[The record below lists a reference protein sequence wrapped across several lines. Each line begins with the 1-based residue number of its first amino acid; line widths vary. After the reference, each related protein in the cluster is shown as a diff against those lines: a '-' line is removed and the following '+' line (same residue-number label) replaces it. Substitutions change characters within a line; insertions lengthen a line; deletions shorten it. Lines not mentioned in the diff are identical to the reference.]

1 MTIAVTSL
9 RRSASGRAEALIAG
23 APVWLE
29 ADAEA
34 DLPLDAIVS
43 AFFIPA
49 LRHGA
54 PLVLDGALSERLRS
68 QLPYVA
74 DIVREWWGWQG
85 ALPVEPVGTPA
96 PTGGFLAPALRRSA
110 LLFSGGVDSF
120 FSLLRGP
127 VAPDALVF
135 VDGFDVSLHDVARRD
150 AACALV
156 RRVADTVGVRTIRVT
171 TNVRTHPLFASL
183 SWEQTHG
190 GALAAIGHA
199 LRGEISHIIVSSTP
213 SFREIATRWGSHVR
227 LDTLWSSEHLG
238 VLHVGATHRRSE
250 KLVAIAGE
258 PLVRE
263 HLRVCWEHRGTGLNC
278 GVCEKCLRTQLLLL
292 EREQLHHFR
301 TFDLSVADLT
311 AAVEALPFVYNPIT
325 LELSYRTLDAARLPR
340 AVADAVQALIRR
352 SVAEHDRRRRSGHL
366 VGRVQNRMARLFA
379 GAR

>member
-9 RRSASGRAEALIAG
+9 RRGAPGRAEALIAG

-29 ADAEA
+29 ADAEI
-34 DLPLDAIVS
+34 DLPMDAIVS

-54 PLVLDGALSERLRS
+54 PLLLDGALSERLRS

-96 PTGGFLAPALRRSA
+96 PSGGLLSPALRRSA

-127 VAPDALVF
+127 LAPDALVF
-135 VDGFDVSLHDVARRD
+135 VGGFDVSLEDVARCD
-150 AACALV
+150 AAHDLV

-199 LRGEISHIIVSSTP
+199 LRGEISHAMISSTP
-213 SFREIATRWGSHVR
+213 SFREIATHWGSHVR
-227 LDTLWSSEHLG
+227 LDTLWSSEQLG
-238 VLHVGATHRRSE
+238 VWHVGATHRRSE

-311 AAVEALPFVYNPIT
+311 AAVEALPFVYNPVT

-340 AVADAVQALIRR
+340 VVADAVQALIRR
-352 SVAEHDRRRRSGHL
+352 SVAEPDRRRRSGHV
-366 VGRVQNRMARLFA
+366 VGRVRNRMSRLFA

>member
-1 MTIAVTSL
+1 MTITVTSL
-9 RRSASGRAEALIAG
+9 RRGAPGRAEALIAG

-29 ADAEA
+29 ADAEV
-34 DLPLDAIVS
+34 DLPMDAIVS

-96 PTGGFLAPALRRSA
+96 STGGFLSPALRRSA
-110 LLFSGGVDSF
+110 LLFSGGVDSL

-150 AACALV
+150 AAYALV

-213 SFREIATRWGSHVR
+213 SFREIATPWGSHVR
-227 LDTLWSSEHLG
+227 LDTLWSSEQLG

-311 AAVEALPFVYNPIT
+311 AAVEALPFVYNPVT
-325 LELSYRTLDAARLPR
+325 LELSYRALDAARLPR

-352 SVAEHDRRRRSGHL
+352 SVAEHDRRRRSGHV
-366 VGRVQNRMARLFA
+366 VGRVRNRMSRLFA

>member
-29 ADAEA
+29 ADAEV
-34 DLPLDAIVS
+34 DLPMDAIVS

-96 PTGGFLAPALRRSA
+96 PSGGLLSPALRRSA

-127 VAPDALVF
+127 LAPDALVF
-135 VDGFDVSLHDVARRD
+135 VGGFDVPLHDVARCN
-150 AACALV
+150 AAHDLV

-171 TNVRTHPLFASL
+171 TNVRTHPLFSSI

-199 LRGEISHIIVSSTP
+199 LRGEISHLIISSTP
-213 SFREIATRWGSHVR
+213 SFREIATHWGSHVR
-227 LDTLWSSEHLG
+227 LDTLWSSEQLG
-238 VLHVGATHRRSE
+238 VWHVGATHRRSE

-311 AAVEALPFVYNPIT
+311 AAVEALPFVYNPVT

-340 AVADAVQALIRR
+340 VIADAVQALIRR
-352 SVAEHDRRRRSGHL
+352 SVAEHDRRRRSGHV
-366 VGRVQNRMARLFA
+366 VGRVRNRMARLFA